1 MDKNTLINLG
11 VDKLAAIIV
20 KLYNDSLHTC
30 TDSQKQERDYK
41 MLKQNHKKF
50 SKDWTHAKAK

>member
-41 MLKQNHKKF
+41 MLKQNKEAEEEHYR
-50 SKDWTHAKAK
+50 